1 MKKIVCLLV
10 LYVVSGLGV
19 AFAQEITSLQYFKVK
34 KEASGRMRLIMPD
47 SPKLVGLCGACV
59 EKVDFRT
66 IREKV
71 RSVLKAY
78 CQENNWFPTKDWLE
92 KCAPLYMIYCDK
104 DMKII
109 SYDISVSSETFSQM
123 TENQL
128 KKMGTYLVE
137 NLDLGAYYRIDSS
150 NSVTASWAAYVVG
163 LKLLLE

>member
-10 LYVVSGLGV
+10 SYVILGLGV

-34 KEASGRMRLIMPD
+34 KEISGRMRLIVPD
-47 SPKLVGLCGACV
+47 SPELVGPCGACV
-59 EKVDFRT
+59 EKVDYRT

-78 CQENNWFPTKDWLE
+78 CQENNWFPTEDWLE
-92 KCAPLYMIYCDK
+92 KYAPLYMIYFDK

-128 KKMGTYLVE
+128 KEMATYLVE
-137 NLDLGAYYRIDSS
+137 NLDLGSYYRMDSC
-150 NSVTASWAAYVVG
+150 NSATSSWAACVVG
-163 LKLLLE
+163 LKLLSE